1 MKYYYLNKKPFNE
14 KVKPFYPGNVP
25 YLSQFKYVQTKK
37 NCLETL
43 QESAGYYSKKK
54 YVKIKKT
61 NKLTGKS

>member
-1 MKYYYLNKKPFNE
+1 M
-14 KVKPFYPGNVP
+14 
-25 YLSQFKYVQTKK
+25 K